1 MTSTS
6 EQHSAN
12 LFGMGRLITRRR
24 FFAGVGATLAGTLL
38 YANRIEPHRV
48 TIVSRELPI
57 ANLPKDLNGKILVQ
71 ISDLHI
77 GPTGDDYLRSCFRLV
92 EGLNPLLI
100 VITGDFV
107 TGRGSEEIAHVG
119 SLISELK
126 TPPLGIVGTFGNHDY
141 GPTWAQ
147 APIADKLA
155 ETLRDCGLKVLRN
168 QLIDVS
174 GMQIVGMDEVWAG
187 KFLPQAAFE
196 DYDSERAGIALSHN
210 PDTLDRPGWGDYRGW
225 VLCGHTHGGQCK
237 LPFFR
242 PPFLPVENP
251 RYTSGEI
258 DVGEGRRIYIN
269 RGLGY
274 ARRVRFNARPEI
286 TAFTLRLAEN

>member
-1 MTSTS
+1 
-6 EQHSAN
+6 
-12 LFGMGRLITRRR
+12 MGRFITRRR
-24 FFAGVGATLAGTLL
+24 FFTGVGASLAGACL

-48 TIVSRELPI
+48 TIVSRDLPL
-57 ANLPKDLNGKILVQ
+57 ANLPNDLDGKILVQ

-92 EGLNPLLI
+92 EDLNPQLI
-100 VITGDFV
+100 VITGDFM
-107 TGRGSEEIAHVG
+107 TSRATEEIAHVG
-119 SLISELK
+119 SLMSELK
-126 TPPLGIVGTFGNHDY
+126 PAPLGIVGTLGNHDY

-147 APIADKLA
+147 APIADKLT
-155 ETLRDCGLKVLRN
+155 ETLRDCGLKILRN
-168 QLIDVS
+168 QLLDLGGLQV
-174 GMQIVGMDEVWAG
+174 VGMDEVWAG
-187 KFLPQAAFE
+187 QFLPQAAFQE
-196 DYDSERAGIALSHN
+196 IDAERASIALSHN
-210 PDTLDRPGWGDYRGW
+210 PDTLDREGWGDYRGW

-237 LPFFR
+237 APFFR

-258 DVGEGRRIYIN
+258 EAGEGRRIYIN

-286 TAFTLRLAEN
+286 TAFSLRRAET